1 MLAWRELQTEL
12 KCDGIFTWKEAEP
25 RGGQH
30 CVGLMNVGLWTGIG
44 WRLSNHRVS
53 CLWEEPSLYK
63 RGSSRFLDR
72 QTESSLRC
80 HQSQALYWSV
90 ILIPSEAEVPASS
103 VPKRDRN
110 LITAPEFDLLS
121 VLATPTVIVMHARV
135 SVTSGGW
142 LPLGPSLSLSNIK
155 SPSIRCIINCN
166 KLKGIILCGQNSPQS
181 FFFFFFLPQHL
192 VRKIYCNI
200 FLSALSLVGLWTV
213 SCLASIFSA
222 F

>member
-1 MLAWRELQTEL
+1 MLAGDCPIT
-12 KCDGIFTWKEAEP
+12 F
-25 RGGQH
+25 
-30 CVGLMNVGLWTGIG
+30 
-44 WRLSNHRVS
+44 RLS

-63 RGSSRFLDR
+63 QGSSRFLDR

-80 HQSQALYWSV
+80 HQIQALYWSV
-90 ILIPSEAEVPASS
+90 ILIPSDAEVPASS

-166 KLKGIILCGQNSPQS
+166 KLKGIILCGQNGPQS
-181 FFFFFFLPQHL
+181 FFFSFFFAPTLSSQDLLQYFFQCSVLSGPLDSLLP
-192 VRKIYCNI
+192 C
-200 FLSALSLVGLWTV
+200 
-213 SCLASIFSA
+213 
-222 F
+222 